1 MIRDDKEMAV
11 SRERLAK
18 LEHTLE
24 TLRKTAWPE
33 EWPAL
38 SSGYRLEI
46 ERMQGEIL
54 DYRGTEACP
63 TRTDGRTIA
72 L

>member
-1 MIRDDKEMAV
+1 MIRNDHELAV
-11 SRERLAK
+11 IRERVTK
-18 LEHTLE
+18 LETLLE
-24 TLRKTAWPE
+24 TLRKTARPE

-54 DYRGTEACP
+54 DYLVQGAPAHREDAP
-63 TRTDGRTIA
+63 A
-72 L
+72 

>member
-24 TLRKTAWPE
+24 TLRNTARPE

-54 DYRGTEACP
+54 DYLVQNAPRREGAPGT
-63 TRTDGRTIA
+63 
-72 L
+72 